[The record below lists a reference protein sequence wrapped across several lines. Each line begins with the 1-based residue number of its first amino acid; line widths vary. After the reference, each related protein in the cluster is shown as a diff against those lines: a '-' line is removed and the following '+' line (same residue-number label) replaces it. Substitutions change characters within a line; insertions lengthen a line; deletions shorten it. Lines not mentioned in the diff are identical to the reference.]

1 MFTKKDDLTK
11 PIATGSDLEGTA
23 ITGLSSGD
31 VVADGDYKASHVD
44 PDGKLDESDKVDVPG
59 FTVIKSK
66 AVAPTKLTVT
76 PTADGAVIKPS

>member
-1 MFTKKDDLTK
+1 M
-11 PIATGSDLEGTA
+11 
-23 ITGLSSGD
+23 
-31 VVADGDYKASHVD
+31 ADGDYKASHVD